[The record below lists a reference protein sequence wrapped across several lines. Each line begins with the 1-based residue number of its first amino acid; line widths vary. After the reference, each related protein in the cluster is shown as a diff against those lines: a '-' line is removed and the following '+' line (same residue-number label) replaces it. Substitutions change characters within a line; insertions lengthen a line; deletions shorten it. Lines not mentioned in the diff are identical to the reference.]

1 MTAATADDYTGTT
14 TPTVLGEQ
22 ISRTTTGAVAATNTA
37 RGLPVTGGDIAGLTV
52 AGLGAI
58 GVGTVLV
65 RRGRRRPT
73 TA

>member
-22 ISRTTTGAVAATNTA
+22 LTRTNAGAVAATNVA
-37 RGLPVTGGDIAGLTV
+37 RGLPVTGGDIAGLTA